1 MDKINRY
8 ERILN
13 KAVPILKES
22 KMDDIGKMSII
33 ASILK
38 TEFNEWIFCGFYRV
52 VKERLLEI
60 GPYQG
65 NVIACS
71 HIHFNNGVCGAAA
84 TLNKTI
90 IVKDILSF
98 PNYIACD
105 SDTVSEIVV
114 PLIKNKKLLA
124 VLDIDGHKIGQFDE
138 DDKSYLEKILL
149 LI

>member
-71 HIHFNNGVCGAAA
+71 HIHFDNGVCGAAA

-90 IVKDILSF
+90 IVKDVLSF

>member
-13 KAVPILKES
+13 KAIPILKES

-52 VKERLLEI
+52 VKEGLLEI

-71 HIHFNNGVCGAAA
+71 HIHFDNGVCGAAA

-90 IVKDILSF
+90 IVKDVLSF

>member
-71 HIHFNNGVCGAAA
+71 HIHFDNGVCGAAA

>member
-13 KAVPILKES
+13 KAVPILKKS

-71 HIHFNNGVCGAAA
+71 HIHFDNGVCGAAA

-90 IVKDILSF
+90 IVKDVLSF

>member
-13 KAVPILKES
+13 KAIPILKES

-71 HIHFNNGVCGAAA
+71 HIHFDNGVCGAAA

-90 IVKDILSF
+90 IVKDVLSF

>member
-52 VKERLLEI
+52 VKEGLLEI

-71 HIHFNNGVCGAAA
+71 HIHFDNGVCGAAA

-90 IVKDILSF
+90 IVKDVLSF